1 MSVHKNPIKRQQV
14 SISWQICCDETV
26 SVLKVYLNEEI
37 NDQTVR
43 FIVTIIEFWKIV
55 NAHTPYA
62 DIVLLYLNRVAI
74 RTLNDKDFQKLN
86 EISNFSKEIAK

>member
-1 MSVHKNPIKRQQV
+1 M
-14 SISWQICCDETV
+14 
-26 SVLKVYLNEEI
+26 
-37 NDQTVR
+37 R

-86 EISNFSKEIAK
+86 GISNFSKEIAK